1 MKTGIVSIGMLVVG
15 SLVPAPAPAG
25 ELELAG
31 YLGPVFPFYEQSF
44 EFDPGNLSG
53 LPPNVSVEQQD
64 IFRLDAHGGLALG
77 AGASWQFAPWF
88 GLEARVDT
96 ADVSARITGARY
108 LIRVDLPGPLPDL
121 TNELVIGGGDAS
133 LHRLY
138 PVSLNVRA
146 RTSGRTRVGAS
157 AGISYLPSFSFEIVQ
172 PVTLQLPPP
181 LPAAE
186 ARVTLAAE
194 ALPQEQD
201 EGRLGAN
208 AGVFLQVGIGERAAI
223 VAEGRY
229 FHFGRQT
236 LVWGIPRVEPELPL
250 IGEAVV
256 EEIAS
261 QLDPVDFNP
270 TFFQLTAGLSLRF

>member
-1 MKTGIVSIGMLVVG
+1 MRFASILVA
-15 SLVPAPAPAG
+15 LALAPLAASAG

-31 YLGPVFPFYEQSF
+31 YAGSVFPFYEQAF
-44 EFDPGNLSG
+44 AFDPGTLPG

-64 IFRLDAHGGLALG
+64 VFRLDAKGGLALG

-96 ADVSARITGARY
+96 ADVSAQITGARY
-108 LIRVDLPGPLPDL
+108 LIRLDLPGPLPDL
-121 TNELVIGGGDAS
+121 TNELVLGGGDAS

-138 PVSLNVRA
+138 PVSLNFRA
-146 RTSGRTRVGAS
+146 RTPGRTSVGAS
-157 AGISYLPSFSFEIVQ
+157 AGLSYLPSFSFEIVQ
-172 PVTLQLPPP
+172 RATLQPPPP

-186 ARVTLAAE
+186 ATVTLSAE
-194 ALPQEQD
+194 ALPADQD

-208 AGVFLQVGIGERAAI
+208 AGVFLQVGIGERAAF

-236 LVWGIPRVEPELPL
+236 LVWGAPRIEPELPL
-250 IGEAVV
+250 IGQAVV
-256 EEIAS
+256 EEIAG

-270 TFFQLTAGLSLRF
+270 TFFQLTAGLALRF